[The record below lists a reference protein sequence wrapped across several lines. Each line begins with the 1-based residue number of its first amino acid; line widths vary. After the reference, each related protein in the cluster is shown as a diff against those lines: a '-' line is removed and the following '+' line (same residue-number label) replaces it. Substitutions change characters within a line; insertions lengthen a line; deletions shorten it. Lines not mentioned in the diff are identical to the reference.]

1 MFLGGGVSCLRT
13 TINGN
18 SMTAPEGSDPPVV
31 SSISA
36 PAAGDYLSSP
46 KALTKRKI
54 DKLSLLEKE
63 EDASDGGKGASVP

>member
-1 MFLGGGVSCLRT
+1 
-13 TINGN
+13 
-18 SMTAPEGSDPPVV
+18 MTAPEGSDPPVV